1 MNMIAKYYLDFSEAI
16 IVVDKY
22 RHRYAALIGFTDSHI
37 LLQILNS
44 HEVSIIVYYI
54 ILYQI

>member
-1 MNMIAKYYLDFSEAI
+1 MIAKYYVDFSEAI

-22 RHRYAALIGFTDSHI
+22 GHRYAALIGFTNSHI

-44 HEVSIIVYYI
+44 MKCP
-54 ILYQI
+54 